1 MSTPLAR
8 SKTTPDHKGYR
19 TLGLVSL
26 SHAVSHAFSA
36 LMPIVYPPIMQELG
50 FGYAQL
56 GFMVGVGNTFMSLL
70 QGIYAFLM
78 HRVRR
83 RVLLALGN
91 VLLALSSALMP
102 LVGGFGTFFALNV
115 LARISNSPQHPV
127 GNSLVAE
134 NFGKKMRGTA
144 FAINFAGGNAGTL
157 LVPALG
163 TAGVAMLGWRI
174 TLGIFSIVALMVGL
188 SSLAIPERP
197 LVGPDPG
204 KEAGGIRAKDKAGV
218 PPKETGGISSKDVGG
233 NSPKNLEGATPKN
246 IGGRMRQAG
255 RIWASSFRNRDVR
268 QVVVAA
274 MVAAGG
280 RGIGVVMVYVPL
292 YLQQGLHLSS
302 VNYAT
307 LFTIM
312 MIGSVVGPLIVGR
325 ISDSVGRKR
334 MAVLTYIIAAI
345 ATFFL
350 LLAGGSMTYL
360 VPAISFLGLVVYS
373 QSSQIQALLAD
384 VSTKEMRDM
393 AYSVFFT
400 VSYLAGA
407 LWSVALGV
415 VIDGFGF
422 AGAFVLMALSYLAG
436 AAAIAPVKA
445 R

>member
-1 MSTPLAR
+1 MSTPLAESR
-8 SKTTPDHKGYR
+8 TAPEQKGIR
-19 TLGLVSL
+19 TLALVSL

-36 LMPIVYPPIMQELG
+36 LMPIVYPPIMQEFG
-50 FGYAQL
+50 FGYTQL
-56 GFMVGVGNTFMSLL
+56 GFMVGVGNTFMSML
-70 QGIYAFLM
+70 QGVYAFLM

-83 RVLLALGN
+83 RILLTLGN
-91 VLLALSSALMP
+91 ILLALSTALMP
-102 LVGGFGTFFALNV
+102 WAGGFAVFFVLNV

-163 TAGVAMLGWRI
+163 TAGVNLLGWKA
-174 TLGIFSIVALMVGL
+174 TLGIFSLVALIVGL
-188 SSLAIPERP
+188 SSMAIPERP
-197 LVGPDPG
+197 LPAPVS
-204 KEAGGIRAKDKAGV
+204 R
-218 PPKETGGISSKDVGG
+218 
-233 NSPKNLEGATPKN
+233 EGA
-246 IGGRMRQAG
+246 GRVQNAG
-255 RIWASSFRNRDVR
+255 RALLSSLHDHNVR
-268 QVVVAA
+268 QVVLAA
-274 MVAAGG
+274 TVAAGG

-292 YLQQGLHLSS
+292 YLEQELHLGS

-312 MIGSVVGPLIVGR
+312 MIGSVAGPVIVGR

-334 MAVLTYIIAAI
+334 MATLTYGLAAL
-345 ATFFL
+345 ATLTL
-350 LLAGGSMTYL
+350 LLAGRNMSYL

-407 LWSVALGV
+407 LWSVALGAA
-415 VIDGFGF
+415 IDGWGF
-422 AGAFVLMALSYLAG
+422 AGAFGLMALSYIAG
-436 AAAIAPVKA
+436 ASALLPVKTTVNN
-445 R
+445 

>member
-1 MSTPLAR
+1 MSTPLVPSQTAPE
-8 SKTTPDHKGYR
+8 KKGIR
-19 TLGLVSL
+19 TLALVSI
-26 SHAVSHAFSA
+26 SHAISHAFSA

-56 GFMVGVGNTFMSLL
+56 GLMVGVGNTFMSVL

-83 RVLLALGN
+83 RILLTLGN
-91 VLLALSSALMP
+91 VLLALSCALMP
-102 LVGGFGTFFALNV
+102 LTGGFAVFFFLNV

-134 NFGKKMRGTA
+134 HFGKKMRGTA

-174 TLGIFSIVALMVGL
+174 TLGIFSVVAFIVAL
-188 SSLAIPERP
+188 SSLAITEGP
-197 LVGPDPG
+197 LPSSASTAG
-204 KEAGGIRAKDKAGV
+204 KEGIPHTDK
-218 PPKETGGISSKDVGG
+218 S
-233 NSPKNLEGATPKN
+233 
-246 IGGRMRQAG
+246 GRMLEEGRMHKAA
-255 RIWASSFRNRDVR
+255 RIWVSTLKDRNVR

-312 MIGSVVGPLIVGR
+312 MIGSVVGPVLVGR
-325 ISDSVGRKR
+325 ISDSIGRKR
-334 MAVLTYIIAAI
+334 VAVLTYILAAI

-350 LLAGGSMTYL
+350 LLAGGNMGYL

-373 QSSQIQALLAD
+373 QSSQIQAMLAD

-422 AGAFVLMALSYLAG
+422 TGAFVLMALSYIAG
-436 AAAIAPVKA
+436 AAALVPVKTQ
-445 R
+445 

>member
-1 MSTPLAR
+1 M
-8 SKTTPDHKGYR
+8 KKGIR

-36 LMPIVYPPIMQELG
+36 LMPIVYPPLMQELG

-56 GFMVGVGNTFMSLL
+56 GLMVGVGNTFMSLL

-83 RVLLALGN
+83 RILLTIGN
-91 VLLALSSALMP
+91 VLLAVSIALMP
-102 LVGGFGTFFALNV
+102 LVGGFAAFFFLNV

-163 TAGVAMLGWRI
+163 TAGVAMLGWRA
-174 TLGIFSIVALMVGL
+174 TLGIFAGVAFIVGL
-188 SSLAIPERP
+188 SSLAITEGP
-197 LVGPDPG
+197 LPASSSENDR
-204 KEAGGIRAKDKAGV
+204 GGIPQKDGASIPLKDK
-218 PPKETGGISSKDVGG
+218 
-233 NSPKNLEGATPKN
+233 EGR
-246 IGGRMRQAG
+246 IRRAG
-255 RIWASSFRNRDVR
+255 RAWLSSLQDRNVR
-268 QVVVAA
+268 QVVLAA

-292 YLQQGLHLSS
+292 YLQQGLHLNSI
-302 VNYAT
+302 NYAT

-312 MIGSVVGPLIVGR
+312 MIGSVVGPLLVGR
-325 ISDSVGRKR
+325 ISDSVGRKK
-334 MAVLTYIIAAI
+334 MAIVTYMLAAL
-345 ATFFL
+345 ATFSL
-350 LLAGGSMTYL
+350 LLAGRSMGYL
-360 VPAISFLGLVVYS
+360 VLTISFLGLVVYS

-400 VSYLAGA
+400 ISYLAGA
-407 LWSVALGV
+407 LWSVALGA

-422 AGAFVLMALSYLAG
+422 AGAFGLMALSYIAG
-436 AAAIAPVKA
+436 AAALFPVKA